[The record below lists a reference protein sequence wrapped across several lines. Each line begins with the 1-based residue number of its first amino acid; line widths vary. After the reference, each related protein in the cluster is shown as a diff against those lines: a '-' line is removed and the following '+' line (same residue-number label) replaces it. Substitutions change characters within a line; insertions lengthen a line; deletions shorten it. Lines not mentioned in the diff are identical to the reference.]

1 MANYLDPYA
10 SELQGIQRQQEM
22 AKMLLQQGQ
31 QQPQEQMVSG
41 RVAPINPL
49 QAFLPALN
57 TYQGM
62 NLQKNAESEQK
73 KLADLVRGETNTK
86 NEAIINA
93 MLGKDYQPA
102 IAPEIQ
108 KDDMGNVMPNVQEQ
122 SGMKADPRQ
131 ALALALKS
139 GTQFGESLAPTLLS
153 QLTKPDETVKVGAN
167 ETVLKVGK
175 DGKPVLVYKNEIPK
189 EPKFHT
195 VGGNLVDEKGNI
207 VFKAPKDYAPHPLQV
222 VDTPN
227 GMMTFNPNTQ
237 TMTPLM
243 ANGKP
248 IMGTKGNL
256 PEGATG
262 QVTGVQNVISA
273 LGDLKNKIDTN
284 KPSDM
289 LDPNKRALM
298 STEYQNVVL
307 QLKEAMRLG
316 VLNGNDYQI
325 LTSMITNPNDPKA
338 LLISKET
345 QLQQINNLNKK
356 LNDMTKNVYK
366 THQREVPTNLMPTDQ
381 SNATGDFNNGSLA
394 DMAKQELA
402 RRTRQ

>member
-10 SELQGIQRQQEM
+10 AELQGIQRQQKLAEM
-22 AKMLLQQGQ
+22 LMNQ

-62 NLQKNAESEQK
+62 NLQKNAEADTK

-86 NEAIINA
+86 NQAIIDA

-102 IAPEIQ
+102 IAPKIQ
-108 KDDMGNVMPNVQEQ
+108 RDDMGNVMPNVQEQ

-131 ALALALKS
+131 ALTLALKS

-207 VFKAPKDYAPHPLQV
+207 VFKAPKEYAPHALQV
-222 VDTPN
+222 IDTPN

-237 TMTPLM
+237 TMTPLS

-248 IMGTKGNL
+248 IMGTKSNL
-256 PEGATG
+256 PEGALKTI
-262 QVTGVQNVISA
+262 TGVQNVSSA
-273 LGDLKNKIDTN
+273 LNDFEKNLKNF
-284 KPSDM
+284 SSADM
-289 LDPNKRALM
+289 LNPSKRTLM
-298 STEYQNVVL
+298 STDYQNTLL
-307 QLKEAMRLG
+307 QLKEAYNLG

-325 LTSMITNPNDPKA
+325 MTSILVDPNSPKA
-338 LLISKET
+338 MLVDKKS
-345 QLQQINNLNKK
+345 QLQQIDKIKNK
-356 LNDMTKNVYK
+356 LNDITTNTFK
-366 THQREVPTNLMPTDQ
+366 THQREVPSNLLIPVQ
-381 SNATGDFNNGSLA
+381 PKSINNSSILDAA
-394 DMAKQELA
+394 DKILKGGE
-402 RRTRQ
+402 

>member
-1 MANYLDPYA
+1 
-10 SELQGIQRQQEM
+10 
-22 AKMLLQQGQ
+22 
-31 QQPQEQMVSG
+31 MV
-41 RVAPINPL
+41 
-49 QAFLPALN
+49 
-57 TYQGM
+57 
-62 NLQKNAESEQK
+62 
-73 KLADLVRGETNTK
+73 
-86 NEAIINA
+86 
-93 MLGKDYQPA
+93 
-102 IAPEIQ
+102 
-108 KDDMGNVMPNVQEQ
+108 
-122 SGMKADPRQ
+122 
-131 ALALALKS
+131 
-139 GTQFGESLAPTLLS
+139 
-153 QLTKPDETVKVGAN
+153 
-167 ETVLKVGK
+167 KVGK
-175 DGKPVLVYKNEIPK
+175 DNKPTTIFENKIPK
-189 EPKFHT
+189 EPKFH
-195 VGGNLVDEKGNI
+195 VVDGNLIDEKGNI
-207 VFKAPKDYAPHPLQV
+207 VFKARKEYAPHALQV

-273 LGDLKNKIDTN
+273 LGDLKNKINTN

-289 LDPNKRALM
+289 LNPNKRALM

-307 QLKEAMRLG
+307 QLKEAMKLG

-325 LTSMITNPNDPKA
+325 LTSMITDPNDPKA

-345 QLQQINNLNKK
+345 QLQQIDNLNKK

-366 THQREVPTNLMPTDQ
+366 THQREVPTNLMPTNQ
-381 SNATGDFNNGSLA
+381 SGATESFNGGSLA

>member
-1 MANYLDPYA
+1 
-10 SELQGIQRQQEM
+10 
-22 AKMLLQQGQ
+22 
-31 QQPQEQMVSG
+31 
-41 RVAPINPL
+41 
-49 QAFLPALN
+49 
-57 TYQGM
+57 
-62 NLQKNAESEQK
+62 
-73 KLADLVRGETNTK
+73 
-86 NEAIINA
+86 
-93 MLGKDYQPA
+93 
-102 IAPEIQ
+102 
-108 KDDMGNVMPNVQEQ
+108 MPNVQEQ
-122 SGMKADPRQ
+122 SGQKPDMRQ

-139 GTQFGESLAPTLLS
+139 GTPLGESLTPTILG

-175 DGKPVLVYKNEIPK
+175 DGKPVLVYRNEIPK

-207 VFKAPKDYAPHPLQV
+207 VFKAPKEYAPHALQV

-289 LDPNKRALM
+289 LNPNKRALM

-307 QLKEAMRLG
+307 QLKEAMKLG

-345 QLQQINNLNKK
+345 QLQQIDNLNKK

-366 THQREVPTNLMPTDQ
+366 THQREVPTNLMPTNQ
-381 SNATGDFNNGSLA
+381 SGATESFNDGNLA
-394 DMAKQELA
+394 DMAKKELA
-402 RRTRQ
+402 RRTKQ